1 MGADGQS
8 EPDAGGSREGADAGG
23 HTPTRRIPLQ
33 APVRSAKR
41 ARSAADDSIQAQ
53 QTERISLP
61 DGQVTERIVVP
72 DAFPTE
78 RIERLEEVLDGGAP
92 VSASRHV
99 NAGSEVGAGYE
110 DRGWAGYAEGG
121 TEEYVGEA
129 PRYARKGSAAAHPEA
144 TGERDAVG
152 AAAVAAA
159 SAAAAGA
166 GAAPQGPGAGG
177 TRARYRRIL
186 RFAGWNLA
194 VTWFYEL
201 LLPRIGLARVAER
214 TRAKRMQRFARR
226 FHGLAVELGGL
237 MIKVGQFMSSR
248 LDVLP
253 PEITKELEG
262 LQDEVPAVPFPLI
275 RQLAEA
281 ELGVPL
287 ERAFAWVDEVPV
299 AAASLGQ
306 AHRARLSSADAAETG
321 LDAVVLKVQ
330 RPGIDEIVTVDLA
343 ALRRVG
349 GWLSHVRL
357 VSSRVDAPALVEEF
371 AATSL
376 EEIDYLHEA
385 ASSERFA
392 AEFAGDARVGVPTVV
407 WERTT
412 RRVLTLEDVTAI
424 KITDAA
430 ALAAA
435 GIDPASVAPVFAA
448 VMFDQ
453 LFTHG
458 FFHADPHPGNIF
470 VTPRPAA
477 DSGATDASGA
487 ADASGADPAH
497 PFTLTFIDFGMMGT
511 VPPGT
516 RSGLR
521 KMLIAA
527 ASRDGKGLVA
537 AAQDLGVLLASADT
551 RELERALTQLF
562 ARFGGMG
569 FAELREVDQREFAD
583 FGAEFGHVIRSL
595 PFQLPE
601 NFLLII
607 RAMSLTSGVCSALDP
622 SFNLWDSVE
631 PYAQRLIREER
642 GNVAQDFGS
651 QALSNLGLL
660 WRMPARM
667 DALLTSIDE
676 GRVAVSVP
684 GLERRIGRLERAAGR
699 LGSALVF
706 GSLLIAGAL
715 VRLTDEVFG
724 TVLMVVSVLP
734 LLHALFSGRRR

>member
-1 MGADGQS
+1 M
-8 EPDAGGSREGADAGG
+8 
-23 HTPTRRIPLQ
+23 
-33 APVRSAKR
+33 
-41 ARSAADDSIQAQ
+41 
-53 QTERISLP
+53 
-61 DGQVTERIVVP
+61 
-72 DAFPTE
+72 
-78 RIERLEEVLDGGAP
+78 
-92 VSASRHV
+92 
-99 NAGSEVGAGYE
+99 
-110 DRGWAGYAEGG
+110 
-121 TEEYVGEA
+121 
-129 PRYARKGSAAAHPEA
+129 
-144 TGERDAVG
+144 
-152 AAAVAAA
+152 AAA